1 MAEEKTAKAVADE
14 KAQKA
19 ALEEKGQGRTWTK
32 KLDKKYGK
40 SQQLDLVDRDPL
52 LPPALEE
59 KLRKTLPFQKVIIPS
74 DLARK
79 NNIRVSTLKALL
91 HQLEAEGKV
100 KLFASSDR
108 LKVFTGVDSDKKPP
122 KEEKGEKAE
131 KGEKQEKGDK
141 AKAKEEKAKAKE
153 AKKVEDEKVEKEKSD
168 KAKAKEEKAKAKEA
182 KKEAKEKDKDKE
194 SKESKEAK
202 PEEAK

>member
-1 MAEEKTAKAVADE
+1 MAEEKTAKTIADE
-14 KAQKA
+14 KAQKT

-40 SQQLDLVDRDPL
+40 SQQLELIDRDPL

-59 KLRKTLPFQKVIIPS
+59 KLRKLLPYQKVIIPS

-79 NNIRVSTLKALL
+79 NNVRVSTLKALL
-91 HQLEAEGKV
+91 HILEAEGKV

-122 KEEKGEKAE
+122 KEEKAKE
-131 KGEKQEKGDK
+131 EKQEKGDK
-141 AKAKEEKAKAKE
+141 AKAR
-153 AKKVEDEKVEKEKSD
+153 
-168 KAKAKEEKAKAKEA
+168 EEKAKAKEA
-182 KKEAKEKDKDKE
+182 KKEAKEKEKAKEKE
-194 SKESKEAK
+194 SKDAKEAK
-202 PEEAK
+202 PEESK

>member
-1 MAEEKTAKAVADE
+1 MAEEKSAKAVADE

-40 SQQLDLVDRDPL
+40 SQQLDLIDRDPL

-59 KLRKTLPFQKVIIPS
+59 KLRKSLPYQKVIIPS

-79 NNIRVSTLKALL
+79 NNVRVSTLKALL
-91 HQLEAEGKV
+91 RQLEAEGKV
-100 KLFASSDR
+100 KLFAGSDR
-108 LKVFTGVDSDKKPP
+108 LKVFTGIDSDKKPP
-122 KEEKGEKAE
+122 KEDKGEKP
-131 KGEKQEKGDK
+131 EKQEKGEK

-153 AKKVEDEKVEKEKSD
+153 AKR
-168 KAKAKEEKAKAKEA
+168 
-182 KKEAKEKDKDKE
+182 EAKEKKD
-194 SKESKEAK
+194 KESKEAK

>member
-1 MAEEKTAKAVADE
+1 MAEEKTAKTVADE

-40 SQQLDLVDRDPL
+40 SQQIDLIDRDPL

-59 KLRKTLPFQKVIIPS
+59 KLRKTLSYQKVILPS

-79 NNIRVSTLKALL
+79 NNVRVSTLKALL
-91 HQLEAEGKV
+91 RILEAEGKV
-100 KLFASSDR
+100 KLFAGSDR
-108 LKVFTGVDSDKKPP
+108 LKVYTGVDSDKKPP
-122 KEEKGEKAE
+122 KEKEEKV
-131 KGEKQEKGDK
+131 EKQEKGDK

-153 AKKVEDEKVEKEKSD
+153 
-168 KAKAKEEKAKAKEA
+168 EKAKAKEA
-182 KKEAKEKDKDKE
+182 KEKDKDKGKDKE

-202 PEEAK
+202 PEETK